1 MTDEELE
8 LSILEKYVVRHQQAE
23 TADPR
28 ATDKCARELDMR
40 EVLRELTGESFG
52 YGPPTAAGIMGGS
65 GLAGATADQR
75 VRAIRRWFGW
85 WIHNKKTWAGR
96 KASTDEEE
104 DG

>member
-1 MTDEELE
+1 MGKPAIPFLLNTLIGVDHKEDESAILNAM
-8 LSILEKYVVRHQQAE
+8 SIVN
-23 TADPR
+23 T
-28 ATDKCARELDMR
+28 
-40 EVLRELTGESFG
+40 LRELTGESFG

-85 WIHNKKTWAGR
+85 WSHNKKTWAGR
-96 KASTDEEE
+96 KAATEDEE